1 MISPS
6 QPSLFKSNTPRVGV
20 LQLGD
25 GHGRTHQ
32 FTYGLDAVCNEL
44 SVNVTREVTPQ
55 TVNDCDIAL
64 CSLCSVQDTLALVCA
79 LDERPK
85 SRLIVGGHGVYPFVA
100 WRHLV
105 HRIAFGRVEDAVDAT
120 VLGNESLPW
129 CYDYDSD
136 PGVDRRYTIRRAR
149 RLLEGEQS
157 VGCNGACSFCQYRA
171 TRPHFGGGYGNS
183 SRGAVV
189 LEDRWDSIKA
199 QPGQQTTALDGLS
212 EATRKRVHKPVD
224 DEQIVEKLSWCLHR
238 VSGIMRLKVFQIV
251 GYPWETAESVRADV
265 LHWRDVLSK
274 VRPGNPG
281 ARIMML
287 VTVTPF
293 SPEPLTKMEDEPANI
308 GTNWRDILLA
318 DELRCIYDSPHLN
331 AFFLPQIPG
340 PLTLYKRVAV
350 NRGASVDQ
358 LRGIASAK
366 TIEDAVAVGGNLHAA
381 GAGSRI
387 SGILSVEGLNTSN
400 TLEQGTGHL
409 VHGTLPPVVGGKD
422 RE

>member
-1 MISPS
+1 MISPA
-6 QPSLFKSNTPRVGV
+6 QPTLFKANSPRVGV

-25 GHGRTHQ
+25 GAGRSHQ
-32 FTYGLDAVCNEL
+32 YTYGLDAVCNEL
-44 SVNVTREVTPQ
+44 SVNVSRVVTPD
-55 TVNDCDIAL
+55 TIDDCDIAL
-64 CSLCSVQDTLALVCA
+64 CSLCSVQDTLALVCS
-79 LDERPK
+79 LNERPRA
-85 SRLIVGGHGVYPFVA
+85 RLIVGGHGVYPFVA

-105 HRIAFGRVEDAVDAT
+105 HRIAFGRVEDAVDQCI
-120 VLGNESLPW
+120 LGTSPLPF
-129 CYDYDSD
+129 CYDYDLD
-136 PGVDRRYTIRRAR
+136 PEIELTYTIRRAR

-171 TRPHFGGGYGNS
+171 TRPHFGGRYGNS
-183 SRGAVV
+183 NRGNVV

-212 EATRKRVHKPVD
+212 EETRKRVCKPVD
-224 DEQIVEKLSWCLHR
+224 DEQIIEKLSWCLHR

-251 GYPWETAESVRADV
+251 GYPWETAASVREDV
-265 LHWRDVLSK
+265 LHWRDVLSN

-293 SPEPLTKMEDEPANI
+293 SPEPLTRMEDDPANI
-308 GTNWRDILLA
+308 TTNWRDILLH
-318 DELRCIYDSPHLN
+318 DDLRCIYNSPHLN

-358 LRGIASAK
+358 LRRIAAAK
-366 TIEDAVAVGGNLHAA
+366 SIDEAVAVGGDLAA
-381 GAGSRI
+381 RGAGTRV
-387 SGILSVEGLNTSN
+387 SGILRVEGSNTSN
-400 TLEQGTGHL
+400 TVLNDSGN
-409 VHGTLPPVVGGKD
+409 
-422 RE
+422 